1 MTQQKQFPG
10 FWISLA
16 LLFIYY
22 LLISFS
28 GYGTDDDVYRIL
40 RTGQDLYLNH
50 EYNPSRFQGYLL
62 PEIVIGISSL
72 YGGHYLSNFFS
83 VIMGVSVLYL
93 FYSFLC
99 KVFERDISLILT
111 LIVGLNPYFIL
122 AATSSMDYIYGLF
135 FLLLGIFLLD
145 RGNYRIAALVFAL
158 ALSSRMANALVVGF
172 VFVYFLAINYPLDK
186 KRFWKIFATGCMALL
201 ITILFYVPVYIA
213 SDYSFKFFG
222 YYIQGYDWVGYV
234 TRFIYKNIA
243 FLGLPL
249 ALFLVAVTGYNLLT
263 RKIQLKRSIL
273 LYVVVLA
280 IVVEQLKFLKIPIQT
295 SFLLPA
301 FMLMVTLYPFLLK
314 YRRNL
319 YIALF
324 LTAFYNV
331 VTIDFLK
338 FSYELDPGA
347 PDDKTLVATGA
358 VPGLYINPGVT
369 MEDVRQRAASDRRYF
384 KEMRLPIQRH
394 TKHYEH
400 SSIQ

>member
-384 KEMRLPIQRH
+384 KEMRLPVQRH